1 MDVATLHVGVSVL
14 QVFVFD
20 NLFVVKKFFSIAFD
34 RDRISIFIC
43 TTFGMQNALVI
54 LQLVA

>member
-20 NLFVVKKFFSIAFD
+20 SLFVVKKFFSNAFH

-43 TTFGMQNALVI
+43 KTFGMQNVI